1 MTPIK
6 FLTDEKFNLQTK
18 KFHLNARVINS
29 SLFTAPLCWIQKG
42 LCYSPAHY
50 PSIRISRSNSRKC
63 CQNDL
68 SIIPVQI
75 LIPKKKIMKLNKL
88 KAGALLCSIL
98 LLAGCG
104 GGGGSSNPSISD
116 DSGNS
121 DATTKTG
128 LFIDA
133 PVTGLSYQTSSG
145 LQGVLQQGKFT
156 YQVGDQITFKLGDL
170 TLTTQEAAE
179 LISVLQDENG
189 TNISAML
196 IALDEDGNPENGIV
210 IKEETVNLFRQNV
223 SFVSSE
229 IAADSPDFQ
238 ATFKLLTGKDIP
250 PEHIAANHAEG
261 ALKQQLLKSLD
272 SPLYDAYI
280 GSMGLDILLS
290 KYGGLKDNAQAKA
303 QDELLSNLTKRIDLF
318 AYQHVVRTDI
328 DLQMAIFK
336 NKLSSIKDD
345 HAIIK
350 DATGKTATIFAA
362 FYAANK
368 NLSNAQGLEEISVAA
383 LKTEVDVVK
392 EYITGK
398 ALDDAEVKIPVF
410 GALAK
415 RFSSMATSCIPDK
428 KDNRLLLISEC
439 TAAIT
444 TEAVNTI
451 NDSVAAV
458 RYGLAV
464 EKNNRLLV
472 LDELLAR
479 YFELGGNWSWIDEY
493 YGFDSSSHD
502 TEYGKL
508 YSLIFKIADKTLPN
522 EVDFDINDAI
532 AVKKMFNSAVKEA
545 QAYSDSL
552 IKNFNLN
559 NGYDPT
565 KSIVTAGSV
574 VQTQLA
580 YDDGG
585 KLAACFTVKNNLGRI
600 ISANYQYTIDGD
612 AKNEGQY
619 TLGSYQQQ
627 EYCHTLNPQADGE
640 EIEAITLS
648 VNLQVDGQ
656 NIETFNFSKIAL
668 REYEKIADDIV
679 YTLNAQ
685 TPLIISLDHWLNDD
699 DQGNRYLHISAA
711 TTDANG
717 ERALNFDDNFQA
729 VFQQISG
736 KEALDLIAQDIY
748 SATYR
753 ITGND
758 QLCAVFK
765 YTITHPVSGLSDSQ
779 TLALN
784 NIDEE
789 QSCSDTSPISGVFTY
804 PYIEITQGEAATI
817 LPNVNDLKLG
827 TGEVSYAFQSNN
839 LTGITINALNGEIN
853 IGTNV
858 IASNYSLGVVVTSTH
873 GGELVTTVAFNV
885 KPRTVNNPATPTN
898 LVATS
903 GNGQISLNWTSSEG
917 QHRVHY
923 ATESFASV
931 DSVDNY
937 GVLAGYNNTSV
948 NLTNQTITG
957 LTNGTKYYFVV
968 TALKDGK
975 ESSPS
980 NEVSATPVAP
990 TETIT
995 HNGFSYKP
1003 VTSPNTGRI
1012 WLDRNLGANQ
1022 ACETY
1027 DDTECFGDY
1036 YQWGRGTDGHE
1047 KSNSSITE
1055 VQADDV
1061 TSVGHGNFIVD
1072 KNFNYH
1078 GDWARSI
1085 DNEGDIRQKKWNP
1098 CPAGYEVPIIN
1109 ELLAEN
1115 INNRYDAYH
1124 KLKLPSA
1131 GYRSSS
1137 NGQMNPTGSY
1147 GSIWS
1152 NSLYPFYGN
1161 SSAFFLHN
1169 DAASNTSHDRAYGH
1183 PVRCIKAIIPSP
1195 DAKISTRP
1203 SGRVGTYKFKIFN
1216 YQNYPSNLFQEK
1228 LDDGLNRF
1236 QVVIHD
1242 QHDTHIYGYS
1252 SLTSINILISGDLW
1266 FLIRESDTSTIG
1278 VKIKIFDR
1286 KDNKYYSSV
1295 FLPLGSASISHNNL
1309 TYQTVVSPS
1318 TGRVWLDRNL
1328 GANRVCQRLDDEQ
1341 CYGHYYQWGRLSDG
1355 HELPSSLITST
1366 KAASLINA
1374 GDKFI
1379 CDPLLMNDG
1388 EWLES
1393 KDIDLRMSYWEN
1405 SDGTSVCPKGFKV
1418 PSVDDIELEIKSYIN
1433 NVGLYSS
1440 FLKLPSSTLSYRWGE
1455 NGNFSNGGFVGSTYQ
1470 QGNIWTTDT
1479 YLESKS
1485 FSSSGE
1491 EYNAAYGISFDSD
1504 SISKRGNYLNIGL
1517 PIRCIGN

>member
-1 MTPIK
+1 MTSIK

-29 SLFTAPLCWIQKG
+29 SLFTAPPLCWIQKG

-189 TNISAML
+189 ANISAML
-196 IALDEDGNPENGIV
+196 IALDDDGNPENGIV

-229 IAADSPDFQ
+229 IAADDPQFQ
-238 ATFKLLTGKDIP
+238 VLFKGLTGKDIP
-250 PEHIAANHAEG
+250 PEHIAANHAGG

-290 KYGGLKDNAQAKA
+290 KYGRLKDNAQAKA
-303 QDELLSNLTKRIDLF
+303 QDELLSNLTKRINLF
-318 AYQHVVRTDI
+318 AYQHVVKTDI
-328 DLQMAIFK
+328 DLQFAIFTD
-336 NKLSSIKDD
+336 KLSNIDRSHD
-345 HAIIK
+345 IIK
-350 DATGKTATIFAA
+350 DATEKTATIFAA

-392 EYITGK
+392 EYVTGL
-398 ALDDAEVKIPVF
+398 ALDDVEVKIPVF

-428 KDNRLLLISEC
+428 KDNRLLSISEC

-444 TEAVNTI
+444 TEAVSTI
-451 NDSVAAV
+451 NDSVAAT

-508 YSLIFKIADKTLPN
+508 YSLILKIADQTLPN
-522 EVDFDINDAI
+522 EVSIFDFVFKPSVDFDINDAI

-552 IKNFNLN
+552 IENFNLN

-648 VNLQVDGQ
+648 VDLKVDGQ

-685 TPLIISLDHWLNDD
+685 TPLIISLEHWLTDD
-699 DQGNRYLHISAA
+699 NQGNSYLHIAAA

-717 ERALNFDDNFQA
+717 ERAIDFDDNFQA
-729 VFQQISG
+729 VFQQMSG
-736 KEALDLIAQDIY
+736 EETLDLIAQDIY

-753 ITGND
+753 ITSND

-765 YTITHPVSGLSDSQ
+765 YTITHPVNGLSDSQ

-784 NIDEE
+784 NIDEG

-827 TGEVSYAFQSNN
+827 TGEVSYAFQSSN

-858 IASNYSLGVVVTSTH
+858 IASNYSLGVVATSTH

-885 KPRTVNNPATPTN
+885 KPRTANNPATPTN

-968 TALKDGK
+968 TALKDDK

-980 NEVSATPVAP
+980 NEVSATPVVP

-995 HNGFSYKP
+995 HNGFSYEL
-1003 VTSPNTGRI
+1003 VTSPN
-1012 WLDRNLGANQ
+1012 
-1022 ACETY
+1022 
-1027 DDTECFGDY
+1027 
-1036 YQWGRGTDGHE
+1036 
-1047 KSNSSITE
+1047 
-1055 VQADDV
+1055 
-1061 TSVGHGNFIVD
+1061 
-1072 KNFNYH
+1072 
-1078 GDWARSI
+1078 
-1085 DNEGDIRQKKWNP
+1085 
-1098 CPAGYEVPIIN
+1098 
-1109 ELLAEN
+1109 
-1115 INNRYDAYH
+1115 
-1124 KLKLPSA
+1124 
-1131 GYRSSS
+1131 
-1137 NGQMNPTGSY
+1137 
-1147 GSIWS
+1147 
-1152 NSLYPFYGN
+1152 
-1161 SSAFFLHN
+1161 
-1169 DAASNTSHDRAYGH
+1169 
-1183 PVRCIKAIIPSP
+1183 
-1195 DAKISTRP
+1195 
-1203 SGRVGTYKFKIFN
+1203 
-1216 YQNYPSNLFQEK
+1216 
-1228 LDDGLNRF
+1228 
-1236 QVVIHD
+1236 
-1242 QHDTHIYGYS
+1242 
-1252 SLTSINILISGDLW
+1252 
-1266 FLIRESDTSTIG
+1266 
-1278 VKIKIFDR
+1278 
-1286 KDNKYYSSV
+1286 
-1295 FLPLGSASISHNNL
+1295 
-1309 TYQTVVSPS
+1309 

-1328 GANRVCQRLDDEQ
+1328 GANRVCQSMDDDQ
-1341 CYGHYYQWGRLSDG
+1341 CYGDYYQWGRGTDG
-1355 HELPSSLITST
+1355 HERKDSTATPLQESSLSSTSSQFVAHENYEIQ
-1366 KAASLINA
+1366 K
-1374 GDKFI
+1374 D
-1379 CDPLLMNDG
+1379 
-1388 EWLES
+1388 WLES
-1393 KDIDLRMSYWEN
+1393 GLDDNYLIRQANWSKT
-1405 SDGTSVCPKGFKV
+1405 DGSSVCPTNFRVPTMQELLDETSSFNLSTNIQEAFDSFLKLSISVKRAYTGAFENDEVISLWSTSLREDGDTDFKYLLI
-1418 PSVDDIELEIKSYIN
+1418 SDGYFTGESYIYSSSTATHIRCIKDENSSSIITHNGITYKTVVSPYTSRVWLDRNLGASQACQSIDDEHCYGDYFQWGRNIDGHEKKGSTTTSTQSNAITNLHDNFIVGSNDWTTIDTYGDQRKIHWTSEGSN
-1433 NVGLYSS
+1433 NICPTGFSVPTIEEFEFETIKLNDADKVKNINDAFNS
-1440 FLKLPSSTLSYRWGE
+1440 FLKLPASGTRAES
-1455 NGNFSNGGFVGSTYQ
+1455 GNVAG
-1470 QGNIWTTDT
+1470 QGWRTSFWT
-1479 YLESKS
+1479 
-1485 FSSSGE
+1485 SSSVRSSYSKYLDFGLGDE
-1491 EYNAAYGISFDSD
+1491 FGAYSAQT
-1504 SISKRGNYLNIGL
+1504 KRTYGFSV
-1517 PIRCIGN
+1517 RCIKN